1 MSTTVNQLTKELMM
15 ETAQVLTLQAVPTAE
30 RELTLND
37 RCDSCSAA
45 AMVVATL
52 LNGELMFC
60 GHHAKKLSNTLMKKA
75 LDVYDP
81 QKVLTL

>member
-1 MSTTVNQLTKELMM
+1 M
-15 ETAQVLTLQAVPTAE
+15 ETTQVLTLQAVPTEA

-45 AMVVATL
+45 ALVVATL

-60 GHHAKKLSNTLMKKA
+60 GHHAKKLSDTLMKKA
-75 LDVYDP
+75 IDVYDP
-81 QKVLTL
+81 DGVLAPL